1 MTTVSSNSNISRY
14 EDINVFVINSV
25 KEQRDR
31 LARLAPAISESDV
44 ADERNKINAISNDD
58 RLMESIKI
66 YALVSAYNERMMI
79 VFTNN
84 YLRMRQAHVQKVAH
98 AIEHLPDFDDIP
110 VSDDDLDDI
119 SDQVSDDDI
128 DDIPDLVSD
137 DDS

>member
-84 YLRMRQAHVQKVAH
+84 YLRMRQAHVQKV
-98 AIEHLPDFDDIP
+98 DDIP